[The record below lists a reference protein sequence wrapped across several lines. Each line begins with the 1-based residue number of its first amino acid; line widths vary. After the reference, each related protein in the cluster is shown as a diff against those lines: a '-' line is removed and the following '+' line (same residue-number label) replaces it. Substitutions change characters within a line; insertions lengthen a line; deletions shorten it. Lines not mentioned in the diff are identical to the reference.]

1 MQQRTRRAEYPIV
14 SPSIEIPQSS
24 VPPPSVA
31 NKGAGECGATA
42 ERFYGH
48 QKLWGET
55 LLCQKREGLIVLDV
69 AAVAG
74 GNKAHLANARNSN
87 LKCRCEK
94 LSPFYSNQIVFVFE
108 FKCSLPAS
116 LPYQGR
122 SAQVSFAQ
130 KHSYVHLPFPVT

>member
-31 NKGAGECGATA
+31 NKDAWSADRPQSAFTVIRNPGGRRC
-42 ERFYGH
+42 
-48 QKLWGET
+48 
-55 LLCQKREGLIVLDV
+55 CQKREGLIVLDV
-69 AAVAG
+69 AVVAG
-74 GNKAHLANARNSN
+74 GDKAHLANARNSN

>member
-24 VPPPSVA
+24 VPPPYMA
-31 NKGAGECGATA
+31 NKDAWSA
-42 ERFYGH
+42 ERPQSAFTVIRNSG
-48 QKLWGET
+48 GRRC
-55 LLCQKREGLIVLDV
+55 CQKREGLIVLD
-69 AAVAG
+69 AATVAG
-74 GNKAHLANARNSN
+74 GDKAHLANARNSN
-87 LKCRCEK
+87 LTCRCEK

-116 LPYQGR
+116 LPYQNR

-130 KHSYVHLPFPVT
+130 KHSYVHLPFPAT